1 MKKNYI
7 LILIMVLLLTGC
19 SNAKLS
25 NKTLVKLNGA
35 KVSTNDYYDS
45 FKKDHINELVNMIDH
60 QLFDEKYAES
70 DAENEYVENQIN
82 TIKKNYANDDE
93 ETFLKVLPQYFGVN
107 TQEELEKN
115 IHLDYKRNLAVNDFI
130 EDNLN
135 DKEIEAY
142 YDANI
147 FGQMKASHI
156 LIKSDATASS
166 SSEEKAKAEKKALNK
181 AKDIISKL
189 KNGESFE
196 KLAKKYSEDE
206 ATKANGGDLGYFDLD
221 TMVEPFSNALK
232 DLKVNEYTKDPVK
245 TQYGY
250 HIILKTGEKDKPSL
264 DDSKAKVK
272 AAIRNDKLSSD
283 PKLYYQTLIDIRKD
297 KKIKWNDSTMKKAY
311 NDLMNNLLENATSN
325 NQ

>member
-35 KVSTNDYYDS
+35 KVTTNEYYDS
-45 FKKDHINELVNMIDH
+45 FKTDHINQLVNMIDH

-82 TIKKNYANDDE
+82 TIKKNYANNDE
-93 ETFLKVLPQYFGVN
+93 ETFKQILPQYFGVN
-107 TQEELEKN
+107 TQEELEEN
-115 IHLDYKRNLAVNDFI
+115 IHLDYKRGLAVDDYI
-130 EDNLN
+130 EDHLS
-135 DKEIEAY
+135 DKEIQAY

-147 FGQMKASHI
+147 FGQVKASHI

-166 SSEEKAKAEKKALNK
+166 SSTDKVKAEKKALK
-181 AKDIISKL
+181 EAKDIIARL

-196 KLAKKYSEDE
+196 KLAKKYSQDE
-206 ATKANGGDLGYFDLD
+206 ATKANGGDLGYFELD
-221 TMVEPFSNALK
+221 TMTETFADALK
-232 DLKVNEYTKDPVK
+232 DLKVKEYTKEPVK
-245 TQYGY
+245 TEYGY

-264 DDSKAKVK
+264 EDSKTKVK
-272 AAIRNDKLSSD
+272 AALRSEKLESD
-283 PKLYYQTLIDIRKD
+283 PKLHYQTLIDIRKD

-311 NDLMNNLLENATSN
+311 DDLMDSLLENAKN
-325 NQ
+325 NNN

>member
-1 MKKNYI
+1 MKKNI
-7 LILIMVLLLTGC
+7 LLILIMLFLITGC

-35 KVSTNDYYDS
+35 KVSINDYYDS

-107 TQEELEKN
+107 TQEELEN
-115 IHLDYKRNLAVNDFI
+115 NLHLDYKRGLAVDDFI
-130 EDNLN
+130 EDNLD
-135 DKEIEAY
+135 DKEIKAY
-142 YDANI
+142 YEANI
-147 FGQMKASHI
+147 FGEMKASHI

-181 AKDIISKL
+181 AKEIISKL
-189 KNGESFE
+189 KDGESFE

-232 DLKVNEYTKDPVK
+232 DLKVDEYTKDPVK

-272 AAIRNDKLSSD
+272 AALRNDKLSSD

-297 KKIKWNDSTMKKAY
+297 KKIKWNDSSMKKAY
-311 NDLMNNLLENATSN
+311 DNLMDSLLENAKSN

>member
-35 KVSTNDYYDS
+35 KVTTNEYYDS
-45 FKKDHINELVNMIDH
+45 FKTDHINQLVNMIDH

-82 TIKKNYANDDE
+82 TIKKNYANNDE
-93 ETFLKVLPQYFGVN
+93 ETFKQILPQYFGVN
-107 TQEELEKN
+107 TQEELEEN
-115 IHLDYKRNLAVNDFI
+115 IHLDYKRGLAVDDYI
-130 EDNLN
+130 EDHLS
-135 DKEIEAY
+135 DKEIQAY

-147 FGQMKASHI
+147 FGQVKASHI

-166 SSEEKAKAEKKALNK
+166 SSTDKVKAEKKALK
-181 AKDIISKL
+181 EAKDIIARL

-196 KLAKKYSEDE
+196 KLAKKYSQDE

-221 TMVEPFSNALK
+221 TMTETFADALK
-232 DLKVNEYTKDPVK
+232 DLKVNEYTKEPVK
-245 TQYGY
+245 TEYGY

-264 DDSKAKVK
+264 DDSKTKVK
-272 AAIRNDKLSSD
+272 AALRNEKLESD
-283 PKLYYQTLIDIRKD
+283 PKLHYQTLIDIRKD

-311 NDLMNNLLENATSN
+311 DDLMDSLLENAKN
-325 NQ
+325 NNN

>member
-1 MKKNYI
+1 MKKNI
-7 LILIMVLLLTGC
+7 LLILIMLFLITGC

-35 KVSTNDYYDS
+35 KVSINDYYDS

-107 TQEELEKN
+107 TQEELEN
-115 IHLDYKRNLAVNDFI
+115 NLHLDYKRGLAVDDFI
-130 EDNLN
+130 EDNLD
-135 DKEIEAY
+135 DKEIKAY
-142 YDANI
+142 YEANI
-147 FGQMKASHI
+147 FGEMKASHI

-181 AKDIISKL
+181 AKEIISKL
-189 KNGESFE
+189 KDGESFE

-232 DLKVNEYTKDPVK
+232 DLKVDEYTKDPVK

-272 AAIRNDKLSSD
+272 TALRNDKLSSD

-297 KKIKWNDSTMKKAY
+297 KKIKWNDSSMKKAY
-311 NDLMNNLLENATSN
+311 DNLMDSLLENAKSN

>member
-1 MKKNYI
+1 MKKNI
-7 LILIMVLLLTGC
+7 LLILIMLFLITGC

-35 KVSTNDYYDS
+35 KVSINDYYDS

-107 TQEELEKN
+107 TQEELEN
-115 IHLDYKRNLAVNDFI
+115 NLHLDYKRGLAVDDFI
-130 EDNLN
+130 EDNLD
-135 DKEIEAY
+135 DKEIKAY
-142 YDANI
+142 YEANI
-147 FGQMKASHI
+147 FGEMKASHI

-181 AKDIISKL
+181 AKEIISKL
-189 KNGESFE
+189 KDGESFE

-232 DLKVNEYTKDPVK
+232 DLKVDEYTKEPVK

-272 AAIRNDKLSSD
+272 AALRNDKLSSD

-297 KKIKWNDSTMKKAY
+297 KKIKWNDSSMKKAY
-311 NDLMNNLLENATSN
+311 DNLMDSLLENAKSN

>member
-1 MKKNYI
+1 MKKNI
-7 LILIMVLLLTGC
+7 LLILIMLFLITGC

-35 KVSTNDYYDS
+35 KVSINDYYDS

-107 TQEELEKN
+107 TQEELEN
-115 IHLDYKRNLAVNDFI
+115 NLHLDYKRGLAVDDFI
-130 EDNLN
+130 EDNLD
-135 DKEIEAY
+135 DKEIKAY
-142 YDANI
+142 YEANI
-147 FGQMKASHI
+147 FGEMKASHI

-181 AKDIISKL
+181 AKEIISKL
-189 KNGESFE
+189 KDGESFE

-232 DLKVNEYTKDPVK
+232 DLKVDEYTKDPVT

-272 AAIRNDKLSSD
+272 AALRNDKLSSD

-297 KKIKWNDSTMKKAY
+297 KKIKWNDSSMKKAY
-311 NDLMNNLLENATSN
+311 DNLMDSLLENAKSN

>member
-35 KVSTNDYYDS
+35 KVTTNEYYDS
-45 FKKDHINELVNMIDH
+45 FKTDHINQLVNMIDH

-82 TIKKNYANDDE
+82 TIKKNYANNDE
-93 ETFLKVLPQYFGVN
+93 ETFKQILPQYFGVN
-107 TQEELEKN
+107 TQEELEEN
-115 IHLDYKRNLAVNDFI
+115 IHLDYKRGLAVDDYI
-130 EDNLN
+130 EDHLS
-135 DKEIEAY
+135 DKEIQAY

-147 FGQMKASHI
+147 FGQVKASHI

-166 SSEEKAKAEKKALNK
+166 SSTDKVKAEKKALK
-181 AKDIISKL
+181 EAKDIIARL
-189 KNGESFE
+189 KNGEPFE
-196 KLAKKYSEDE
+196 KLAKKYSQDD

-221 TMVEPFSNALK
+221 TMTETFADALK
-232 DLKVNEYTKDPVK
+232 DLKVNEYTKEPVK
-245 TQYGY
+245 TEYGY

-264 DDSKAKVK
+264 DDSKTKVK
-272 AAIRNDKLSSD
+272 AALRNEKLESD
-283 PKLYYQTLIDIRKD
+283 PKLHYQTLIDIRKD

-311 NDLMNNLLENATSN
+311 DDLMNSLLENAKN
-325 NQ
+325 NNN

>member
-35 KVSTNDYYDS
+35 KVTTNEYYDS
-45 FKKDHINELVNMIDH
+45 FKTDHINQLVNMIDH

-82 TIKKNYANDDE
+82 TIKKNYANNDE
-93 ETFLKVLPQYFGVN
+93 ETFKQILPQYFGVN
-107 TQEELEKN
+107 TQEELEEN
-115 IHLDYKRNLAVNDFI
+115 IHLDYKRGLAVDDYI
-130 EDNLN
+130 EEHLS
-135 DKEIEAY
+135 DKEIQAY

-147 FGQMKASHI
+147 FGQVKASHI

-166 SSEEKAKAEKKALNK
+166 SSTDKVKAEKKALK
-181 AKDIISKL
+181 EAKDIIARL

-196 KLAKKYSEDE
+196 KLAKKYSQDD

-221 TMVEPFSNALK
+221 TMTETFADALK
-232 DLKVNEYTKDPVK
+232 DLKVNEYTKEPVK
-245 TQYGY
+245 TEYGY

-264 DDSKAKVK
+264 DDSKTKVK
-272 AAIRNDKLSSD
+272 AALRNEKLESD
-283 PKLYYQTLIDIRKD
+283 PKLHYQTLIDIRKD

-311 NDLMNNLLENATSN
+311 DDLMDSLLENAKN
-325 NQ
+325 NNN